1 MSGFLG
7 AVEGLGGD
15 MAGAM
20 TGGAGN
26 FLEEL
31 ANVLESAMNQN
42 SGNASAGSSASPSSN
57 AGGSSSTGSGI
68 GQIVGEVLPLVA
80 AFL

>member
-7 AVEGLGGD
+7 AIEGLAGD
-15 MAGAM
+15 MTGGS

-26 FLEEL
+26 FLQEL

-42 SGNASAGSSASPSSN
+42 SGNASAGSSASGSSN
-57 AGGSSSTGSGI
+57 AGGSSSTGSEV
-68 GQIVGEVLPLVA
+68 GQIVGAMLPLAVA
-80 AFL
+80 LL

>member
-26 FLEEL
+26 FLQEL

-42 SGNASAGSSASPSSN
+42 SGNASAGSSASGSSN
-57 AGGSSSTGSGI
+57 AGSSSTGSGI

>member
-7 AVEGLGGD
+7 AIEGLGGD

-20 TGGAGN
+20 TGGGGN

-42 SGNASAGSSASPSSN
+42 SGNASAGSSASGSSN
-57 AGGSSSTGSGI
+57 AGSSSTGSGI